1 MRSRGLVVALALLL
15 AVGATVAVFLY
26 VNGVRKDALGGGGAS
41 QVIVASQDIPANTDL
56 NPLIDQGGVFV
67 QKTIPQDAL
76 VADAVTSLDQL
87 RDQTTTVPILANE
100 QIPLSRL
107 SGGTATNVLGICDTC
122 VALSLRVDGP
132 PAVAGHIQR
141 GDNVTLYATFESLTT
156 FRSAKDLVTQIQKTT
171 VATLAGKAV
180 PGGSNNVLTGL
191 PAFTM
196 TVAPTVKVLAVENPA
211 VDTQGRT
218 SNGNVTLTLD
228 VPATAA
234 QFYVFAA
241 SKGALYFGLLPPKA
255 TGIQLPAEA
264 VNINN
269 ILGKKS

>member
-41 QVIVASQDIPANTDL
+41 QVIVATQDIPANTDL

-67 QKTIPQDAL
+67 PKTIPQDAL
-76 VADAVTSLDQL
+76 VADAVTDVTQL

-100 QIPLSRL
+100 QIPTSRL
-107 SGGTATNVLGICDTC
+107 SGGTASNVLGTCDTC

-141 GDNVTLYATFESLTT
+141 GDNVSIYATFDTLTT

-171 VATLAGKAV
+171 QATLAGRPA
-180 PGGSNNVLTGL
+180 PGGNNVLTGL
-191 PAFTM
+191 PPFTM
-196 TVAPTVKVLAVENPA
+196 TLAPTVKVLAVENPA
-211 VDTQGRT
+211 VDAQGRT
-218 SNGNVTLTLD
+218 SVGNVTLTLD
-228 VPATAA
+228 VPTTSA
-234 QFYVFAA
+234 QFFVFAA
-241 SKGALYFGLLPPKA
+241 EKGSLYFGLLPPKA